1 MILRSNHWL
10 VRLCCKL
17 PLWVPI
23 TVNFVRVG
31 WDTRSYTR
39 ITWR

>member
-17 PLWVPI
+17 PLWVPLSI
-23 TVNFVRVG
+23 RFVRIG
-31 WDTRSYTR
+31 WDTHSYTEIR
-39 ITWR
+39 FR